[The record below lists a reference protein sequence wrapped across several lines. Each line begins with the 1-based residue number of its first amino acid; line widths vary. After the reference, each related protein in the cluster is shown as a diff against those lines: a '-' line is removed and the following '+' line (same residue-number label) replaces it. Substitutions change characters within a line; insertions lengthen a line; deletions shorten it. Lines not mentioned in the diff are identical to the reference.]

1 MDKILNLLYRIKEKP
16 AVFLGRKTLDGL
28 PETLSGYILG
38 IYDCSCGDFRR
49 FPNDFL
55 RFVQKA
61 YNEYRCA
68 YYWDA
73 IIRMNCNSD
82 EEAFDKF
89 YELLEIF
96 LNESEYG
103 TTNF

>member
-16 AVFLGRKTLDGL
+16 GLFLGEKTLDGL
-28 PETLSGYILG
+28 SETLSGYILG
-38 IYDCSCGDFRR
+38 IYECDCGDFHS

-55 RFVQKA
+55 SFVQKT
-61 YNEYRCA
+61 YNEYSCA
-68 YYWDA
+68 YNWDS

-89 YELLEIF
+89 YELLEVF
-96 LNESEYG
+96 LNETEY
-103 TTNF
+103 NKI